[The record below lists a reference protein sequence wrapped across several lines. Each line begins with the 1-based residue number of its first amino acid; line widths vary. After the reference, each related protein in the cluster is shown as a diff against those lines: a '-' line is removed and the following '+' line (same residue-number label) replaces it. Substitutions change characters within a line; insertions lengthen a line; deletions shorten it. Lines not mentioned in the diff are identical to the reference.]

1 MDKLGFEIQKE
12 IVKIDLSDTQ
22 YCVLTFSSFFLTSIV
37 FAYFF
42 LNVEDIRLEQEAQD
56 NQGKNG
62 IDIIS
67 SEEFEYNKKRAS
79 EKHLNSLFTNRAW
92 KNHVN
97 KRNRMPEEDSYNAS
111 EQDLFEDDG
120 DTISSNKLE
129 DKLAEID
136 RQLSLNSKENIENK
150 RILRMR

>member
-22 YCVLTFSSFFLTSIV
+22 YCVLTFSSAFLTSIV

-42 LNVEDIRLEQEAQD
+42 LNVEDIRLEHEAQD

-62 IDIIS
+62 IDVIS
-67 SEEFEYNKKRAS
+67 SEEFEYNKKQAS
-79 EKHLNSLFTNRAW
+79 EKHLNSLFANRAW

-97 KRNRMPEEDSYNAS
+97 KRMRMPEEDY
-111 EQDLFEDDG
+111 D
-120 DTISSNKLE
+120 SNF
-129 DKLAEID
+129 
-136 RQLSLNSKENIENK
+136 
-150 RILRMR
+150 

>member
-42 LNVEDIRLEQEAQD
+42 LNVEDIRLEQEAQE

-67 SEEFEYNKKRAS
+67 SEEFEYNKKRTS

-120 DTISSNKLE
+120 VTISSNKLE